1 MDKLGDTMTEYYNR
15 ENSRNS
21 DEPETNFEVGDIV
34 AAPFQLDDKM

>member
-1 MDKLGDTMTEYYNR
+1 MTEYYNR